1 MGAVPSEVFASDMS
15 GFEGRLR
22 YVFNRTMDRAGPELK
37 AQLLQLTSPESIK
50 IVAGVLV
57 AWIVAHAFG
66 LGEIIDAILLA
77 AGAVSVGWAI
87 FDGLDHLYDF
97 ASLTYRGRSVREF
110 DLAADHL
117 SKALAIL
124 GIQVVLAVLFKGAKR
139 PRTAQG
145 GRLDIGSPP
154 PNQPGLRYKPK
165 VIADP
170 TESAGF
176 GFTDWWGDIFM
187 STEGSA
193 TDRAL
198 VLLHEKVHQF
208 FVPKLRLFREYRVGN
223 RAASYVRSSLYRY
236 FEEMLAE
243 TIAQVGVNGFKQVF
257 VGVRFPVKNGY
268 VFLMKA
274 GSSLVPAW
282 KGSGVLIEGA
292 ALIHN
297 GVVSGFAYS
306 LVFAPGSP

>member
-1 MGAVPSEVFASDMS
+1 MGAVPSEVFTSDMS

-22 YVFNRTMDRAGPELK
+22 YVVNRTMDHAGPEAK
-37 AQLLQLTSPESIK
+37 AQLLQLASPESIK
-50 IVAGVLV
+50 IVAGMLV

-66 LGEIIDAILLA
+66 LGEIIDAVLLA
-77 AGAVSVGWAI
+77 AGVFSVGWAI

-117 SKALAIL
+117 SKAIAIL

-139 PRTAQG
+139 PRTRQG
-145 GRLDIGSPP
+145 GRLNPGSPP
-154 PNQPGLRYKPK
+154 PSEAGLRYKPR
-165 VIADP
+165 VIEDP
-170 TESAGF
+170 ALSAGT
-176 GFTDWWGDIFM
+176 GVTSWWGDITM
-187 STEGSA
+187 STQGSA

-208 FVPKLRLFREYRVGN
+208 FVPKLRIFREYRVGN
-223 RAASYVRSSLYRY
+223 RVGSYVRSSLYRY
-236 FEEMLAE
+236 LEEMLAE
-243 TIAQVGVNGFKQVF
+243 TISQAGVSGFKQVF
-257 VGVRFPVKNGY
+257 VGIRFPVKNGY

-274 GSSLVPAW
+274 GSSLEPFW
-282 KGSGVLIEGA
+282 EGSGVLIEGA

-306 LVFAPGSP
+306 LLFAPGSR